1 VEHGGLNDVT
11 KHFVTESTELNPGFQ
26 QPFLFDKMFSAAKTL
41 APKKSAAKKAVKPPK
56 KNINR
61 QHQNQRRSKDV

>member
-1 VEHGGLNDVT
+1 M
-11 KHFVTESTELNPGFQ
+11 S
-26 QPFLFDKMFSAAKTL
+26 SAAKTL
-41 APKKSAAKKAVKPPK
+41 APKKSAAKKAVKPQK